1 MYWSSSC
8 KCKRDYVIRNINA
21 RVQLI
26 VLQLGCKVHL
36 CSLDAIENI
45 SVETHSQQGDVIG
58 QFCIHEM
65 EVDALAERVSELCI

>member
-1 MYWSSSC
+1 MYTC
-8 KCKRDYVIRNINA
+8 NRVNT

-26 VLQLGCKVHL
+26 VLQLACKVHL
-36 CSLDAIENI
+36 CSLDAIEDI

-65 EVDALAERVSELCI
+65 EVDALAERVSELCM